1 MSGFETPN
9 YTQVPN
15 VFLDD
20 MISEMGEAE
29 LRVALVIMRETF
41 GWHRESKQMSLSYLQ
56 QATGMSRPGVISG
69 INSGIERGVFERTP
83 NGSSYTYTLVIAP
96 NDTESASK
104 RSLPE
109 VVNEVYQTS
118 KRSLPEVV
126 NEVDYI
132 QIKSKERSKESGSSA
147 AANPSAEKDDNYHH
161 FVKAMETAWGMGPSS
176 PYDAERIEQWMNEIP
191 LNAWEYA
198 LRQAAEAGPRA
209 RNWRYLTSIL
219 NRVAVDGIPAA
230 NQPKGSFVFGEP
242 KRGPREVQAAWMD

>member
-96 NDTESASK
+96 NDTESA
-104 RSLPE
+104 
-109 VVNEVYQTS
+109 S

-230 NQPKGSFVFGEP
+230 NQPKRSFVFGEP
-242 KRGPREVQAAWMD
+242 KREPREVVAAWMD